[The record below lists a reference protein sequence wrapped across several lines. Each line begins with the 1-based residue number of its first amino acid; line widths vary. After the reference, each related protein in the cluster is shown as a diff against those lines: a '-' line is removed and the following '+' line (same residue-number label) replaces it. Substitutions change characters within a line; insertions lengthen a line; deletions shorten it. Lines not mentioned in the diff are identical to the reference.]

1 MNHEL
6 ILQLL
11 NQLTEWGY
19 VGIALALMIEVIP
32 SELVLSYAGF
42 MVNAGKLSFVGAL
55 ISGVVGGTIAQLFL
69 YWLGRYGGRPFF
81 EKYGKFLFIQPKHI
95 NASEKWF
102 QKYGNIVIFTAR
114 FIPIIR
120 HAISIPAGISKMPLS
135 LFTLYTFAAM
145 LPWTFLFIL
154 IGMELGTHW
163 QLIEVVAIR
172 YIKPLAIIAGCV
184 TMLYIFYAYKRSKPK
199 S

>member
-19 VGIALALMIEVIP
+19 VGIALALMVEIIP

-42 MVNAGKLSFVGAL
+42 MVNAQKISFVGAL
-55 ISGVVGGTIAQLFL
+55 IAGVVGGTIAQLFL

-81 EKYGKFLFIQPKHI
+81 EKYGKFLFIQLKHI

-102 QKYGNIVIFTAR
+102 QKYGNIIIFTAR
-114 FIPIIR
+114 FIPIVR

-145 LPWTFLFIL
+145 LPWTFLFML

-172 YIKPLAIIAGCV
+172 YIKPLAIIAGGA
-184 TMLYIFYAYKRSKPK
+184 TILYIFYAYKRTKTK